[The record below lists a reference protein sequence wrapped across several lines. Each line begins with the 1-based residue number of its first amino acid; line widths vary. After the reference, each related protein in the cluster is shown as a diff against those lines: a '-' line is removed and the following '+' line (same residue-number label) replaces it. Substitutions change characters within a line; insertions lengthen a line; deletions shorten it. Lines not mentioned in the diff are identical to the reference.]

1 MLHFLFAAPFDMA
14 QPDFDKNDWI
24 ARLGA
29 ALEQVAAETRPNF
42 SFCPAFLPKPGSI
55 ELYDK
60 ELHRQYRLLAA
71 HARHNQRASELFD
84 RSFLS
89 LKSPPAE
96 AITILREHPLLSRA
110 LSCSGS
116 RDGFHFQCLADSG
129 HVDPES
135 LVGRLAKSSVRFGG
149 KRVATLLNHFLF
161 AGEYER
167 LPAREIT
174 HPKSR
179 IPKKPPERLP
189 AREIT
194 LLHGLIIDNPIDLG
208 RGAYFASYDSVKT
221 RFGLPD
227 DPEPWLARSGLLLG
241 RSNNS
246 TFRSVL
252 VRSLTWGPSV
262 FPCNCPSGQNFFP
275 TLRYRFPIDYSID
288 SPDRFFGDRTTL
300 VHLLSVATRSK
311 LVFHTVFH
319 ALPSWMRNLD
329 PNFRLQNPGGKANIF
344 DVWPEDQPLSD
355 EDASTFVE
363 LTRGWLD
370 YPSKKRHA
378 IELATRRIVA
388 SFGPAAGM
396 FGLEDRIFDVAIALE
411 IMYGPF
417 DGGEITHKL
426 RTRAAWLLGTSPED
440 RWNIHK
446 AMRTFY
452 KARSAIVHGSTSTDR
467 AKLEQA
473 LPLGRDLARRTLTTL
488 LTQGPVSDWDR
499 LVVSGSPS
507 ESTSS
512 ADK

>member
-14 QPDFDKNDWI
+14 LPDFDKNDWI

-29 ALEQVAAETRPNF
+29 ALEQIAAETRPNF
-42 SFCPAFLPKPGSI
+42 SFCPAFLPHLGSI

-71 HARHNQRASELFD
+71 RARHNQRASELFD
-84 RSFLS
+84 RSFLWINS
-89 LKSPPAE
+89 IPPDT
-96 AITILREHPLLSRA
+96 ISILREHPLLRSVWA
-110 LSCSGS
+110 DSGA
-116 RDGFHFQCLADSG
+116 RDSFHFRCLADSG
-129 HVDPES
+129 HVDLES

-149 KRVATLLNHFLF
+149 TRVATLLNHFLF
-161 AGEYER
+161 AGE
-167 LPAREIT
+167 
-174 HPKSR
+174 H
-179 IPKKPPERLP
+179 ERLP

-208 RGAYFASYDSVKT
+208 CGAYFASYDSVKT

-262 FPCNCPSGQNFFP
+262 FACNCPSGQDFFP
-275 TLRYRFPIDYSID
+275 TLRYRFPRDYSID
-288 SPDRFFGDRTTL
+288 SRDRFFGDRITL
-300 VHLLSVATRSK
+300 IHLLSVATRSK

-319 ALPSWMRNLD
+319 VLPSWMRNLD
-329 PNFRLQNPGGKANIF
+329 PDFRLQNPGGKANIF

>member
-1 MLHFLFAAPFDMA
+1 MS

-24 ARLGA
+24 ARLSV
-29 ALEQVAAETRPNF
+29 ALEQVAAEARPHNF
-42 SFCPAFLPKPGSI
+42 PFCSAFLPNPGPI

-71 HARHNQRASELFD
+71 RARHNQRASELFD
-84 RSFLS
+84 RSS
-89 LKSPPAE
+89 LWLDLIPPD
-96 AITILREHPLLSRA
+96 TVSILREHPLLRPA
-110 LSCSGS
+110 WACSGS
-116 RDGFHFQCLADSG
+116 RDGFHFQRLAGGG
-129 HVDPES
+129 HVDLKF
-135 LVGRLAKSSVRFGG
+135 LVGNLAKSAVRFGG

-161 AGEYER
+161 AGDH
-167 LPAREIT
+167 A
-174 HPKSR
+174 
-179 IPKKPPERLP
+179 RLP

-208 RGAYFASYDSVKT
+208 RGAYLASYDSVKT

-227 DPEPWLARSGLLLG
+227 DPESWLARSGLLLG
-241 RSNNS
+241 RSNSS

-262 FPCNCPSGQNFFP
+262 FPCNCPSGQDFFP
-275 TLRYRFPIDYSID
+275 TLRYRFPSDYSID
-288 SPDRFFGDRTTL
+288 SLDRFFGDRSTL
-300 VHLLSVATRSK
+300 IHLLSVATRSK

-319 ALPSWMRNLD
+319 ALPSWMRTLD
-329 PNFRLQNPGGKANIF
+329 PNFRLQNPGGGANLF
-344 DVWPEDQPLSD
+344 DVWPRDQPLSD
-355 EDASTFVE
+355 EDAATFAA
-363 LTRGWLD
+363 LARGWLA
-370 YPSKKRHA
+370 YPINKRHA

-396 FGLEDRIFDVAIALE
+396 FGLEDRILDITIALE

-417 DGGEITHKL
+417 GQGEITHKL

-440 RWNIHK
+440 RWEVLK
-446 AMRTFY
+446 AMKTFY
-452 KARSAIVHGSTSTDR
+452 NARSTIVHGSASTDR

-507 ESTSS
+507 DITSS